1 MRLENKIAFKYIFSS
16 KDISFVKIINL
27 LATAGITI
35 GVAAIIFVV
44 SILSGFQVMNY
55 NQILG
60 FDPHIRVQL
69 SDKNYDNT
77 KLINY
82 IRDAKS
88 VRDFAMSTEKKSA
101 IRVGDNIK
109 VARLLYINP
118 MSQDYLSSLNNSL
131 LFGELQSNSKN
142 LIMGAKLAEALDVT
156 RGNEIELITPEA
168 LEKSARLF
176 RQMDGEKYL
185 VSGIFYSN
193 VKDYD
198 DKQIYIYNTNPK
210 KDYLDIK
217 LFDYE
222 NTDEFINSLN
232 SKFSPLSILSW
243 KDLNSDFYRI
253 MQFEKVMT
261 IVILFL
267 IILISAFN
275 ILASLSMTV
284 VQKKKDI
291 SILRTLGMSKKRIMT
306 IFRNEG
312 VFIGVLGTILGTII
326 GLILTYLQETAGL
339 LKFGQGITI
348 QSAFPISYEYGVY
361 VAVIVISILLSWGAT
376 YLPTKRISKIDILE
390 GIREE

>member
-1 MRLENKIAFKYIFSS
+1 MKLENRIALKYIFTS

-27 LATAGITI
+27 LATMGITI

-60 FDPHIRVQL
+60 FDPHIRVKL
-69 SDKNYDNT
+69 SEVNDENT

-82 IRDAKS
+82 IRESNS
-88 VRDFAMSTEKKSA
+88 VQEFALSTEKKSA

-109 VARLLYINP
+109 VARLLYVNP
-118 MSQDYLSSLNNSL
+118 MSKDYLESLNNSL
-131 LFGELQSNSKN
+131 LFGELQPNSKN
-142 LIMGAKLAEALDVT
+142 LILGAKLAEGLDVT
-156 RGNEIELITPEA
+156 RGDEIELITPEA

-176 RQMDGEKYL
+176 RQLDGEKYL

-198 DKQIYIYNTNPK
+198 EKQVYIYDSNPK

-217 LFDYE
+217 LNDYE
-222 NTDEFINSLN
+222 LTDDFFAKLN
-232 SKFSPLSILSW
+232 SKFEAFSIFTW
-243 KDLNSDFYRI
+243 KDLNYDFYRI
-253 MQFEKVMT
+253 MQFEKMMT
-261 IVILFL
+261 VVILFL

-291 SILRTLGMSKKRIMT
+291 SILRTLGMSKKRIVS

-312 VFIGVLGTILGTII
+312 ILIGTIGTILGSFI
-326 GLILTYLQETAGL
+326 GLILTYLQDTSGL
-339 LKFGQGITI
+339 IKFGQGITI
-348 QSAFPISYEYGVY
+348 QSSFPISYEYGVY
-361 VAVIVISILLSWGAT
+361 VAVIIVSILLSWGAT

>member
-1 MRLENKIAFKYIFSS
+1 MKLENRIALKYIFSS

-27 LATAGITI
+27 LATMGITI

-55 NQILG
+55 EQILG
-60 FDPHIRVQL
+60 FDPHIRVKL
-69 SDKNYDNT
+69 SEETEKNT
-77 KLINY
+77 ELINF
-82 IRDAKS
+82 IRESDS
-88 VRDFAMSTEKKSA
+88 VKDFALSTEKKSA

-109 VARLLYINP
+109 VARLLYIYP
-118 MSQDYLSSLNNSL
+118 MSKDYLNSLNNSL
-131 LFGELQSNSKN
+131 LFGELQPNSKN
-142 LIMGAKLAEALDVT
+142 LILGAKLAEGLDVT

-176 RQMDGEKYL
+176 RQLNGDKYL

-198 DKQIYIYNTNPK
+198 EKQVYIYDTNPK

-217 LFDYE
+217 LIDYE
-222 NTDEFINSLN
+222 VTDEFSEKLN
-232 SKFSPLSILSW
+232 IKFKAFTIFTW

-253 MQFEKVMT
+253 MQFEIMMT

-291 SILRTLGMSKKRIMT
+291 SILRTLGMSKRRIVS

-312 VFIGVLGTILGTII
+312 ILIGTIGTLFGSFL
-326 GLILTYLQETAGL
+326 GLILTYLQDTSGL
-339 LKFGQGITI
+339 IKFGKGITI

-361 VAVIVISILLSWGAT
+361 VAVILVSILLSWGAT

>member
-1 MRLENKIAFKYIFSS
+1 M
-16 KDISFVKIINL
+16 KIINL
-27 LATAGITI
+27 LATMGITI

-55 NQILG
+55 EQILG
-60 FDPHIRVQL
+60 FDPHVRVKL
-69 SDKNYDNT
+69 SDKDANNT

-82 IRDAKS
+82 VRESNS
-88 VRDFAMSTEKKSA
+88 VKDFALSTEKKSA

-118 MSQDYLSSLNNSL
+118 MSKDYLQSLNNSL
-131 LFGELQSNSKN
+131 LFGELQPNSKN
-142 LIMGAKLAEALDVT
+142 LILGAKLAEGLDVT

-176 RQMDGEKYL
+176 RQLDGEKYL

-198 DKQIYIYNTNPK
+198 EKQVYIYDTNPK

-217 LFDYE
+217 LKDYE
-222 NTDEFINSLN
+222 MTDEFSGNLG
-232 SKFSPLSILSW
+232 SKFATFTIFTW

-253 MQFEKVMT
+253 MQFEKMMT

-291 SILRTLGMSKKRIMT
+291 SILRTLGMSKKRIVT

-312 VFIGVLGTILGTII
+312 ILIGTIGTLLGTII
-326 GLILTYLQETAGL
+326 GLLLTYLQDTSGL
-339 LKFGQGITI
+339 IKFGKGITI

-361 VAVIVISILLSWGAT
+361 VAVILVSILLSWGAT
-376 YLPTKRISKIDILE
+376 YLPTKRISKIDILD